1 MGIYSKTGII
11 SIIPVNSS
19 TYGTSYDKFKWN
31 LKRMSN
37 FNKFY
42 NHDEDGFNLMK
53 MMTSERIRTNPKRP
67 LSIKMRMK
75 LISTIDNY
83 YIKRNANG

>member
-1 MGIYSKTGII
+1 MGIYSKTGVM
-11 SIIPVNSS
+11 SVIPVNSS
-19 TYGTSYDKFKWN
+19 MYGTSYDKFKWN

-42 NHDEDGFNLMK
+42 NHNEDAFNLMK
-53 MMTSERIRTNPKRP
+53 MMTSERIRTNPKKP

-83 YIKRNANG
+83 YIKRNKNE